1 MSALDRFMAV
11 YERHLRAAHTA
22 NPSEYRWPIETL
34 PTVLG
39 RMRDAIARGSM
50 NKDSP
55 AFKATCKELGIK
67 HTYTAIREYLAK
79 PSEEVTP

>member
-22 NPSEYRWPIETL
+22 NPSEYCW
-34 PTVLG
+34 

-50 NKDSP
+50 SKDSP

-79 PSEEVTP
+79 PSEEATP